1 MAAEVLFISE
11 QYIKDTSYID
21 ENVDIKLLR
30 SNILETQDVRVLPI
44 LGTALFEDLKTKIT
58 AGTINSTT
66 GYKTLLDTYISPA
79 LKYWVLHDGAYI
91 LQYKVMNKGIVT
103 RSSEN
108 AETIATNELDR
119 LMAFFKDRA
128 EFYSD
133 RVTKF
138 LLENDTTYTLYNNAG
153 NGIDTVQPK
162 INNFTQGWYLG
173 DDSPNFGLD
182 IDYGKLNN
190 C

>member
-1 MAAEVLFISE
+1 MAANILFISE

-30 SNILETQDVRVLPI
+30 ANILETQEIRVRPLV
-44 LGTALFEDLKTKIT
+44 GTALYDELTDQ
-58 AGTINSTT
+58 INTNT
-66 GYKTLLDTYISPA
+66 LTPDNTTLLDNYISPA

-91 LQYKVMNKGIVT
+91 LQYKIMNKGIVT

-108 AETIATNELDR
+108 AASVQTNELDR
-119 LMAFFKDRA
+119 LMSFFKDRA

-133 RVTKF
+133 RVTKY
-138 LLENDTTYTLYNNAG
+138 LLENETTYPLYNDAG
-153 NGIDTVQPK
+153 NGIDTVHPK
-162 INNFTQGWYLG
+162 YTNYTQGWYLDG
-173 DDSPNFGLD
+173 GREFPKNID
-182 IDYGKLNN
+182 IDYGRLNN

>member
-1 MAAEVLFISE
+1 MAEILFISE

-30 SNILETQDVRVLPI
+30 SSILETQDIRILSI
-44 LGTALFEDLKTKIT
+44 LGTALYNDLKSKISN
-58 AGTINSTT
+58 GTVNSTT
-66 GYKTLLDTYISPA
+66 GYKTLLDTYVSPA

-91 LQYKVMNKGIVT
+91 LQYKIMNKGVVT

-108 AETIATNELDR
+108 AETIGVAELDR

-133 RVTKF
+133 RITRY
-138 LLENDTTYTLYNNAG
+138 LLENDTTYPLYYDAG
-153 NGIDTVQPK
+153 NGIDTVQPVV
-162 INNFTQGWYLG
+162 NNFTQGWYLG
-173 DDSPNFGLD
+173 DGGNSYGLD